1 MTRLALKTKPRAPR
15 HAMNKTEARYNA
27 VLEGRYQRGEIK
39 GYGFQR
45 YTFRLA
51 DDTRYTPDFHVVTL
65 DDVLE
70 FHEVKG
76 GFAREDAILK
86 LKLAAEMFPH
96 PFKLAKWTKES
107 GWKIRDI

>member
-1 MTRLALKTKPRAPR
+1 MNRTKARQPKHAP
-15 HAMNKTEARYNA
+15 NKTEARYNA
-27 VLEGRYQRGEIK
+27 VLETQYHAKQIK

-45 YTFRLA
+45 YTLRLA
-51 DDTRYTPDFHVVTL
+51 DDTRYTPDFHVVRL

-86 LKLAAEMFPH
+86 LKVAAEMFPH
-96 PFKLAKWTKES
+96 PFRLAKWTKDK
-107 GWKIRDI
+107 GWEVKEV